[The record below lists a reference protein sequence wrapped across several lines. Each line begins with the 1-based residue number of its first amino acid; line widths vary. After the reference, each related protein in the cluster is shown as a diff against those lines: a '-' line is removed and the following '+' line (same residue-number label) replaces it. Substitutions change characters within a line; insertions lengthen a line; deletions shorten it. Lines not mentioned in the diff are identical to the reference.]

1 MQTKMITDRTKI
13 FVDYFSDYRYRFPAA
28 GDELKKAETDLPVG
42 RIIYLS
48 RLAGTRQRQM
58 IVGTLMTIKKNTFS
72 ENTLKLEKS
81 VIQDLFKLF
90 VTK

>member
-1 MQTKMITDRTKI
+1 MQTKNITDRKNI

-28 GDELKKAETDLPVG
+28 GNQLKKAETDLPVG

-72 ENTLKLEKS
+72 GNTLKLEKS
-81 VIQDLFKLF
+81 AIQYVFQLF